1 MGGLRD
7 PPRGRGALPRRRT
20 AGARADDLL
29 AATRRGDLVSAA
41 AGPLFDVFGVEVEEL
56 GEGYARLAVERSRMP
71 LRGVRNSLNGG
82 VVASLADAAMQ
93 LCTETVLRPG
103 ERPGP
108 TLELSVSYLS
118 SARGDRTTAEAR
130 LLRRGGRLAV
140 GDVEIRDASDG
151 AINAKAR
158 VTCGIRRD
166 GDTGTSESTGG
177 NQ

>member
-1 MGGLRD
+1 MSS
-7 PPRGRGALPRRRT
+7 
-20 AGARADDLL
+20 AG
-29 AATRRGDLVSAA
+29 AA
-41 AGPLFDVFGVEVEEL
+41 AGPLFEVFAIEVEEL

-103 ERPGP
+103 EQPGP
-108 TLELSVSYLS
+108 TLELSISYLS
-118 SARGDRTTAEAR
+118 SARGERTIAEAR

-140 GDVEIRDASDG
+140 GDVELRDASDG

-166 GDTGTSESTGG
+166 TDQANEREPTGG
-177 NQ
+177 DQ